1 MHGLLARNL
10 LSSQLLT
17 RLFASTLPSACR
29 PSSSKEVFADKL
41 DMTYT
46 RGPLIV
52 PWLCMLGVLEGLP
65 TTPQATSCLIKSGRL
80 SSNKKN

>member
-29 PSSSKEVFADKL
+29 PSSSKEVFA

-80 SSNKKN
+80 SSNQKK